1 MVTVAYSYRDF
12 SGTVFVFFRIKETN
26 LIIHLKLNQNEKIYF
41 IWSPGNVC
49 RERPERPELEC
60 SK

>member
-1 MVTVAYSYRDF
+1 MVTVVYSYRDF
-12 SGTVFVFFRIKETN
+12 LARFLLLFESKETN
-26 LIIHLKLNQNEKIYF
+26 LIIHLKLNQNEKIYS